1 MLEAPAFI
9 KEDGYVKENHRGD
22 CGAWLA
28 RKRYLCENGKAFCG
42 SYGACAVQIMFRKR
56 SKRRFG
62 NIIIPKERCFDSAE
76 SLLKEE
82 RLADILFI
90 CTMDKQHYGHAIP
103 ALEKGYHLLLEKPVS
118 PIFLSA
124 VKLKRRRNDINGM
137 SWCAMFCATRRFT
150 EN

>member
-1 MLEAPAFI
+1 MSKKITVAIAGLGSRGKDTYARMAKLFADRMELVAVADIVPEKVEEAVR
-9 KEDGYVKENHRGD
+9 EYH
-22 CGAWLA
+22 
-28 RKRYLCENGKAFCG
+28 
-42 SYGACAVQIMFRKR
+42 
-56 SKRRFG
+56 
-62 NIIIPKERCFDSAE
+62 IPKERCFDSAE